1 MIDKILNEQS
11 LNNMLG
17 TFYIYVCMSPNLVPI
32 SIKKSFFSVSLFC
45 NNIISIIFITEAHF
59 GTLVRQQQ
67 TIRCISFQFIFISH

>member
-32 SIKKSFFSVSLFC
+32 SIKKVFFPYHSFA
-45 NNIISIIFITEAHF
+45 II
-59 GTLVRQQQ
+59 LYP
-67 TIRCISFQFIFISH
+67 